1 MGFELENV
9 LYETE
14 DFLRRT
20 LRSSASREAR
30 KRRAKR
36 KFEEALRRVRRATLI
51 FVGLMAALVAA
62 AIAVGGI
69 GFLTWLVAIPTAILF
84 ALISLSWPSRRQES
98 APSAPGMPKALP
110 LPELALRVED
120 GLIDR
125 SKEFPGRALP
135 AADAIVARLNE
146 LQPHLADL
154 APNSLPAGNA
164 RRLIG
169 EHLPKLIDSYL
180 ELPPTLRRPGSE
192 SSERFTESLDIVA
205 RELDELLETCCRD
218 KQLGFDTQQRFIET
232 RYKDDPD
239 LSGQ

>member
-36 KFEEALRRVRRATLI
+36 KFEEALRRVRRAALI

-62 AIAVGGI
+62 AIALGGI
-69 GFLTWLVAIPTAILF
+69 GFLTWLVAIPTAIIF
-84 ALISLSWPSRRQES
+84 ALISLSWPSRRRE
-98 APSAPGMPKALP
+98 APAAPGMPKMLP

-135 AADAIVARLNE
+135 ATDAIVARLNE
-146 LQPHLADL
+146 LQPHLAAL
-154 APNSLPAGNA
+154 EPNSLPEGEA

-169 EHLPKLIDSYL
+169 EHLPRLIDSYL
-180 ELPPTLRRPGSE
+180 ELPPTQRRTGSE

-218 KQLGFDTQQRFIET
+218 KQIGFDTQQRFIET

>member
-1 MGFELENV
+1 MGSDLERI
-9 LYETE
+9 LYDTE

-20 LRSSASREAR
+20 LRSSASRDAR

-36 KFEEALRRVRRATLI
+36 KFEEALRRVRRAGLI

-62 AIAVGGI
+62 AILLGGI
-69 GFLTWLVAIPTAILF
+69 GFFTWLVAIPTAILF
-84 ALISLSWPSRRQES
+84 ALISLSWPSRRQE
-98 APSAPGMPKALP
+98 APAAPGMPKMLP

-146 LQPHLADL
+146 LQPHLAGL
-154 APNSLPAGNA
+154 APNSLPEGEA

-169 EHLPKLIDSYL
+169 EHLPRLIDSYL